1 MIPTDAMKENFDLV
15 TLLGQPMLFSSLR
28 IDRNTL
34 PEGLHGY
41 DLRDSDDCDGTAC
54 EIKPYVLVNHFGT
67 VICKKPV
74 ELNADGWRELN
85 DDGGDSLN
93 FIGGSFTVDE
103 FLALSPNELTAKC
116 GDCL

>member
-1 MIPTDAMKENFDLV
+1 MIPKYAMKEKYDLV
-15 TLLGQPMLFSSLR
+15 TLLGQPMLFSNLR

-54 EIKPYVLVNHFGT
+54 EIKSFVLVNHLGT

-74 ELNADGWRELN
+74 ELNADGWREL
-85 DDGGDSLN
+85 DDDSDDSLN
-93 FIGGSFTVDE
+93 FIGGNFTIEE
-103 FLALSPNELTAKC
+103 FLALSQGELIARC
-116 GDCL
+116 GEYL